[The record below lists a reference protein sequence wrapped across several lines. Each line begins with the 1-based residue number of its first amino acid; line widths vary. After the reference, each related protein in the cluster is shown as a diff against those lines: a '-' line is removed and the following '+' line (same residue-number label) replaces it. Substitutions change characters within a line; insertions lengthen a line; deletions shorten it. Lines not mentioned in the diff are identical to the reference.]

1 MLSAGVTTS
10 LTSAVSILQH
20 AYRTANRYTKLISKG
35 CRLLLT
41 NCASSWISYAS
52 SSSRSKAKQTLER
65 ESTIPKKGKNGIL
78 EDDPHR
84 GADVSRGGGGFV
96 HTADISTSIPS
107 LDILHP
113 TARFKYRAIITHSSI
128 IYIYF
133 I

>member
-84 GADVSRGGGGFV
+84 GADVSRGGGVGS
-96 HTADISTSIPS
+96 STPLTFLLLFPAWTFFIAPRD
-107 LDILHP
+107 LNIGLLLLTHP
-113 TARFKYRAIITHSSI
+113 
-128 IYIYF
+128 
-133 I
+133 